1 MNNHSELEKTV
12 TKKEIPHAIVRFQ
25 NDYFGVALD
34 HVREFTE
41 IKNLFP
47 IPCCPAHI
55 IGNTN
60 LRGEIVTVVDIRPW
74 LEVAIEPVTVGSRM
88 MVVSIGDL
96 VVGLPISAVVD
107 TVYVSP
113 RTLPQTPI
121 DGGRFAYLQGM
132 ISYREKSLS
141 LLDLPLLMNQK
152 SLVVEEK
159 V

>member
-12 TKKEIPHAIVRFQ
+12 TNQEIPHAIVRFQ
-25 NDYFGVALD
+25 NDYFGIALD
-34 HVREFTE
+34 YVREFTDL
-41 IKNLFP
+41 KNIFP

-74 LEVAIEPVTVGSRM
+74 LGVAIEPVTVGSRM

-96 VVGLPISAVVD
+96 VVGLPISEVMD

-113 RTLPQTPI
+113 ITLPQTPI
-121 DGGRFAYLQGM
+121 EGGRAAYLQGM

-152 SLVVEEK
+152 SLVVEAK

>member
-1 MNNHSELEKTV
+1 MNNHSELKKTV
-12 TKKEIPHAIVRFQ
+12 TNQESPHAIVCFQ

-34 HVREFTE
+34 PVREFTD

-74 LEVAIEPVTVGSRM
+74 LGVAIEAVTVGSRI
-88 MVVSIGDL
+88 MVVRIGDL
-96 VVGLPISAVVD
+96 VVGVPISAVVD
-107 TVYVSP
+107 TVY
-113 RTLPQTPI
+113 
-121 DGGRFAYLQGM
+121 
-132 ISYREKSLS
+132 LS
-141 LLDLPLLMNQK
+141 LDTRWCDPDFPDYIGGVIPYGERSLRLIDLPLLLNQK